1 MMKRILLV
9 LVCVSMVSM
18 TQAALLSYSSTAP
31 GVGSAGTYFLGE
43 SATDEANVEGGD
55 DAASYF
61 AHDRLNTGVGQ
72 SFTTGSEEVT
82 MYGMWF
88 KNVQYDAPS
97 GNGTWW
103 YINNEDGSEG
113 GAQLRYRLSEVSGTD
128 LTVISN
134 STYTVTGTELNN
146 DLMPVNWDADKV
158 GTGTWVYFGL
168 DAPVTLAANT
178 TYAFDVATIASS
190 PMYFMEIAGV
200 NDDSYAG
207 GSAYQADDSAAILQT
222 WTGDHTFV
230 VETVPEPMTLVLL
243 GLGSV
248 LLRRKR

>member
-1 MMKRILLV
+1 MKRMLSV
-9 LVCVSMVSM
+9 LVCLSLVSM
-18 TQAALLSYSSTAP
+18 TQAALLSYSASAP
-31 GVGSAGTYFLGE
+31 VVGAEGTYFLGE

-61 AHDRLNTGVGQ
+61 AHDRLNTSVGQ
-72 SFTTGSEEVT
+72 TFTTGSEEVT

-88 KNVQYDAPS
+88 KNVQYDTPS

-103 YINNEDGSEG
+103 YVNNESGNEG
-113 GAQLRYRLSEVSGTD
+113 GAQLRYRLSEVSGSD
-128 LTVISN
+128 LAVISN
-134 STYTVTGTELNN
+134 TTYTVTGTEANN

-158 GTGTWVYFGL
+158 GTGAWVYFGL
-168 DAPVTLAANT
+168 DAAVTLAANT
-178 TYAFDVATIASS
+178 TYAFDVATVASS

-207 GSAYQADDSAAILQT
+207 GSAYQGDDSTTILQT

-230 VETVPEPMTLVLL
+230 VETVPEPMTIALLGFGGLVL
-243 GLGSV
+243 G
-248 LLRRKR
+248 RKRK